1 MTHFGTRCTHVQ
13 NIESAVPEL
22 RETGVLSAAG
32 LSQSSGGS
40 PEPARYSGSELR
52 EKIMMNSRPS
62 RLLIVDDNEMNRDM
76 FARRLERKGYVVGL
90 AENAKELL
98 TRVKQDAVDLVLL
111 DIEMPE
117 ISGLDALQELRQRYS
132 AAELPIIM
140 VTGKAQS
147 DDIVKALDLGAN
159 DYLTKPIDF
168 PVAVARIG
176 TQLSHKHAQEALKES
191 EERYAL
197 AALGSNDG
205 LWDWNLLSN
214 VVHFSPR
221 WKAMLG
227 YQEDEIGDT
236 PEQWFERIH
245 DADRERVKEEIAAHQ
260 KGLTPHFESEHRVV
274 HKDGSFHWMLSRG
287 VAVHDASGNASRM
300 AGSQTDITEGK
311 VSDPLTGLPNR
322 LLFIDRVG
330 RLVKHMKRRKD
341 HLFAVLFLDLDGF
354 KMINDSMG
362 HLIGD
367 QLLLGVAN
375 RLEKCLR
382 STDTVA
388 RLGETFTVA
397 RLGGDEFTVLLDDIK
412 DPGDAKSAADRMM
425 KALASPFIL
434 GGKEV
439 FTSVS
444 IGIALS
450 NSAYEQPEE
459 ILRDADTAMYRAKS
473 LGKARYEVFDA
484 DMRASV
490 MARLQLETDLRR
502 ALERGEFRNFY
513 QPIVALVSGE
523 IAGFEALLRWQ
534 HPTRGLLAPSEFIP
548 VAEETGLIRE
558 LGWWNLREA
567 CRQITEWRAGLIAHR
582 HLTISVNLSAKQ
594 FLQPNL
600 VEDIRKLLV
609 ELALPAEALKLE
621 ITEST
626 VMADPS
632 GAVEMLQQIKDL
644 GIRLAID
651 DFGTGY
657 SSLSYLHRFPLDTLK
672 IDRSFISVM
681 EENGEGM
688 EIARSILPMA
698 NHLRLDVVAEGV
710 ETIQQV
716 ALLKRLECKY
726 GQGYYFSRPLSAEGI
741 AALLAGDLAWQTCG
755 QAK

>member
-1 MTHFGTRCTHVQ
+1 
-13 NIESAVPEL
+13 
-22 RETGVLSAAG
+22 
-32 LSQSSGGS
+32 
-40 PEPARYSGSELR
+40 
-52 EKIMMNSRPS
+52 MNSRPN

-76 FARRLERKGYVVGL
+76 LARRLARKGYEISMAESAHGL
-90 AENAKELL
+90 LE
-98 TRVKQDAVDLVLL
+98 RVKQDGTDLVLL

-117 ISGLDALQELRQRYS
+117 VSGLDALKTLRDAYS
-132 AAELPIIM
+132 AIELPVIM
-140 VTGKAQS
+140 VTAKSQS
-147 DDIVKALDLGAN
+147 DDIVRALDLGAN

-176 TQLSHKHAQEALKES
+176 TQLSHKRAQEALKES

-197 AALGSNDG
+197 AARGSNDG
-205 LWDWNLLSN
+205 LWDWNLSAN
-214 VVHFSPR
+214 IVHFSPR

-227 YQEDEIGDT
+227 CQEGEIGDR
-236 PEQWFERIH
+236 PEEWFDRIH
-245 DADRERVKEEIAAHQ
+245 DADRERVKEEIATHQ
-260 KGLTPHFESEHRVV
+260 KGLTPHFESEHRVL
-274 HKDGSFHWMLSRG
+274 HKDGSFRWMLSRG
-287 VAVHDASGNASRM
+287 VAVHDASGNTLRM

-330 RLVKHMKRRKD
+330 RLIKHLKRRKN
-341 HLFAVLFLDLDGF
+341 HMFAVLFMDLDGF
-354 KMINDSMG
+354 KMINDSLG

-367 QLLLGVAN
+367 QLLLGVAK
-375 RLEKCLR
+375 RLGKCLR

-412 DPGDAKSAADRMM
+412 DPSDAKGAADRLL
-425 KALASPFIL
+425 KALASPFLL

-450 NSAYEQPEE
+450 NPGYEQPED

-484 DMRASV
+484 DMRAGM
-490 MARLQLETDLRR
+490 MARLQLETDLRG
-502 ALERGEFRNFY
+502 AVERGEFRNFY
-513 QPIVALVSGE
+513 QPIVALDSGE
-523 IAGFEALLRWQ
+523 IVGFEALSRWQ
-534 HPTRGLLAPSEFIP
+534 HPTRGLVGPNEFIP

-567 CRQITEWRAGLIAHR
+567 CRQISEWRAGSIANR

-594 FLQPNL
+594 FSQPNL
-600 VEDIRKLLV
+600 VEDIRKLLL
-609 ELALPAEALKLE
+609 ELALPPEALKLE

-632 GAVEMLQQIKDL
+632 VAVEMLQQMKSL

-672 IDRSFISVM
+672 IDRSFISTM
-681 EENGEGM
+681 CEGGEGM
-688 EIARSILPMA
+688 EIARTILPMA
-698 NHLRLDVVAEGV
+698 NSLRLDVVAEGV
-710 ETIQQV
+710 ETVQQV
-716 ALLKRLECKY
+716 AMLKKLECKY
-726 GQGYYFSRPLSAEGI
+726 GQGFYFSRPLSAEGTT
-741 AALLAGDLAWQTCG
+741 ALLAGDLTWQACEQTV
-755 QAK
+755 

>member
-1 MTHFGTRCTHVQ
+1 MTR
-13 NIESAVPEL
+13 
-22 RETGVLSAAG
+22 
-32 LSQSSGGS
+32 
-40 PEPARYSGSELR
+40 
-52 EKIMMNSRPS
+52 SRPS
-62 RLLIVDDNEMNRDM
+62 RLLIVDDNEMNQDM
-76 FARRLERKGYVVGL
+76 LARRLLRKGYVVEL
-90 AENAKELL
+90 AANARELL
-98 TRVKQDAVDLVLL
+98 ERVQRDAVDLVLL

-117 ISGLDALQELRQRYS
+117 VSGLDALQKLRERYS

-140 VTGKAQS
+140 VTAKAQS
-147 DDIVKALDLGAN
+147 EDIVKALDLGAN

-197 AALGSNDG
+197 AARGSNDG
-205 LWDWNLLSN
+205 LWDWNLSAS

-227 YQEDEIGDT
+227 YQEREIGDK
-236 PEQWFERIH
+236 PEEWFDRIH
-245 DADRERVKEEIAAHQ
+245 DADRERVKEEIATHQ
-260 KGLTPHFESEHRVV
+260 RGLTPHFESEHRVL
-274 HKDGSFHWMLSRG
+274 HKDGSFRWMLSRG
-287 VAVHDASGNASRM
+287 VAIHDDSGNALRM

-330 RLVKHMKRRKD
+330 RLIKHTKRHKD
-341 HLFAVLFLDLDGF
+341 QLFAVLFMDLDGF

-375 RLEKCLR
+375 RLEKGLR

-412 DPGDAKSAADRMM
+412 DPSDAERAADRMM
-425 KALASPFIL
+425 KALASPFVL

-450 NSAYEQPEE
+450 NAAYEQPEE

-513 QPIVALVSGE
+513 QPIVALASGE
-523 IAGFEALLRWQ
+523 IAGLEALLRWQ
-534 HPTRGLLAPSEFIP
+534 HPTRGLLGPKEFIP

-567 CRQITEWRAGLIAHR
+567 CRQISEWRASSVAHR

-594 FLQPNL
+594 FLQPHL
-600 VEDIRKLLV
+600 VGEIRKLLR
-609 ELALPAEALKLE
+609 ELALPPEALKLE

-626 VMADPS
+626 VMGDPS
-632 GAVEMLQQIKDL
+632 GAVEMLQQIKSL
-644 GIRLAID
+644 GICLAID

-672 IDRSFISVM
+672 IDRSFISGM
-681 EENGEGM
+681 GDDGEGM

-698 NHLRLDVVAEGV
+698 NNLRLDVVAEGV
-710 ETIQQV
+710 ETVEQV
-716 ALLKRLECKY
+716 ALLKKLQCKY
-726 GQGYYFSRPLSAEGI
+726 GQGYYFSRPLSAEST
-741 AALLAGDLAWQTCG
+741 AALLAGDLTWQVCEQT
-755 QAK
+755 K

>member
-1 MTHFGTRCTHVQ
+1 
-13 NIESAVPEL
+13 
-22 RETGVLSAAG
+22 
-32 LSQSSGGS
+32 
-40 PEPARYSGSELR
+40 
-52 EKIMMNSRPS
+52 MNPRPN

-76 FARRLERKGYVVGL
+76 LARRLARKGYEIAMAESAHGL
-90 AENAKELL
+90 LQ
-98 TRVKQDAVDLVLL
+98 RVKQDGTDLVLL

-117 ISGLDALQELRQRYS
+117 VSGLDALKTLRDAYS
-132 AAELPIIM
+132 AIELPVIM
-140 VTGKAQS
+140 VTAKNQS
-147 DDIVKALDLGAN
+147 DDIVRALDLGAN

-168 PVAVARIG
+168 PVAVARIS
-176 TQLSHKHAQEALKES
+176 TQLSHKRAQEALKES

-197 AALGSNDG
+197 AARGSNDG
-205 LWDWNLLSN
+205 LWDWNLPAN

-227 YQEDEIGDT
+227 YQESQIGDK
-236 PEQWFERIH
+236 PEEWFDRIH

-260 KGLTPHFESEHRVV
+260 KGLTPHFESEHRVL
-274 HKDGSFHWMLSRG
+274 HKDGSFRWMLSRG
-287 VAVHDASGNASRM
+287 VAVHDAFGKVLRM
-300 AGSQTDITEGK
+300 AGSLTDITEGK

-330 RLVKHMKRRKD
+330 RLIKHKKRRKD
-341 HLFAVLFLDLDGF
+341 HLFAVLFMDLDGF

-412 DPGDAKSAADRMM
+412 DPSDAKRAADRMM
-425 KALASPFIL
+425 KALATPFIL

-450 NSAYEQPEE
+450 NSAYELPEE

-534 HPTRGLLAPSEFIP
+534 HPTRGLLGPIEFIP

-567 CRQITEWRAGLIAHR
+567 CRQISEWRAGLIAHR

-600 VEDIRKLLV
+600 VEDIKKLLG
-609 ELALPAEALKLE
+609 ELALSPEALKLE

-632 GAVEMLQQIKDL
+632 AAVEMLQQIKSL

-672 IDRSFISVM
+672 IDRSFISGM
-681 EENGEGM
+681 GDEGEGM
-688 EIARSILPMA
+688 EIARTILPMA
-698 NHLRLDVVAEGV
+698 NNLRLDVVAEGV

-716 ALLKRLECKY
+716 AMLKKLECKY
-726 GQGYYFSRPLSAEGI
+726 GQGFYFSRPLTAEGTT
-741 AALLAGDLAWQTCG
+741 ALLAGDLTWQACEET
-755 QAK
+755 K

>member
-1 MTHFGTRCTHVQ
+1 
-13 NIESAVPEL
+13 
-22 RETGVLSAAG
+22 
-32 LSQSSGGS
+32 
-40 PEPARYSGSELR
+40 
-52 EKIMMNSRPS
+52 MMINARPS

-76 FARRLERKGYVVGL
+76 LARRLARKGYVIGL
-90 AENAKELL
+90 AENAQDLL
-98 TRVKQDAVDLVLL
+98 QRVKQDDVDLVLL

-117 ISGLDALQELRQRYS
+117 ISGLDALKTLREHYS
-132 AAELPIIM
+132 PAELPIIM
-140 VTGKAQS
+140 VTAKTQS

-176 TQLSHKHAQEALKES
+176 TQLSHKQAQEALKES
-191 EERYAL
+191 EARYAL
-197 AALGSNDG
+197 AARGSNDG
-205 LWDWNLLSN
+205 LWDWNLSAN

-227 YQEDEIGDT
+227 YEEGEIGDR
-236 PEQWFERIH
+236 PEEWFDRIH

-260 KGLTPHFESEHRVV
+260 KGLTPHFESEHRVL
-274 HKDGSFHWMLSRG
+274 HKEGSFRWMLSRG
-287 VAVHDASGNASRM
+287 VAVHDTSGNVLRM

-330 RLVKHMKRRKD
+330 RLVKHTKRHKD
-341 HLFAVLFLDLDGF
+341 HLFAVLFMDLDGF

-382 STDTVA
+382 SSDTVA

-397 RLGGDEFTVLLDDIK
+397 RLGGDEFTVLLDHIK
-412 DPGDAKSAADRMM
+412 DPGDAKRAADRMM
-425 KALASPFIL
+425 KALAAPFIL

-450 NSAYEQPEE
+450 TAAYELPED

-490 MARLQLETDLRR
+490 MARLQLETDLRH
-502 ALERGEFRNFY
+502 ALERGEFCNFY

-534 HPTRGLLAPSEFIP
+534 HPTRGLLGPIEFIP

-567 CRQITEWRAGLIAHR
+567 CRQISEWRASLIAHP

-600 VEDIRKLLV
+600 VEDIRKLLG
-609 ELALPAEALKLE
+609 ELALPPEALKLE

-626 VMADPS
+626 VMADPLA
-632 GAVEMLQQIKDL
+632 AVEMLQQIKSL
-644 GIRLAID
+644 GIHLAID

-672 IDRSFISVM
+672 IDRSFISGM
-681 EENGEGM
+681 GNDGEGM
-688 EIARSILPMA
+688 EIARTILPMA
-698 NHLRLDVVAEGV
+698 NNLRLDVVAEGV
-710 ETIQQV
+710 ETVQQV
-716 ALLKRLECKY
+716 ALLKKLHCKY
-726 GQGYYFSRPLSAEGI
+726 GQGYYFSRPLSVEGTT
-741 AALLAGDLAWQTCG
+741 ALLSGDLKWQACEQT
-755 QAK
+755 K

>member
-1 MTHFGTRCTHVQ
+1 M
-13 NIESAVPEL
+13 
-22 RETGVLSAAG
+22 
-32 LSQSSGGS
+32 
-40 PEPARYSGSELR
+40 
-52 EKIMMNSRPS
+52 MMNSRPT

-76 FARRLERKGYVVGL
+76 LARRLERKGYVVGI
-90 AENAKELL
+90 AGKAQGL
-98 TRVKQDAVDLVLL
+98 TERGQQDGVDLVLVEN
-111 DIEMPE
+111 EMPE
-117 ISGLDALQELRQRYS
+117 ISGLDALQKLRECYS

-140 VTGKAQS
+140 VTAKTQS

-159 DYLTKPIDF
+159 DYLAKPIDF

-176 TQLSHKHAQEALKES
+176 TQLSHKRAQEALKES

-197 AALGSNDG
+197 AARGSNDG
-205 LWDWNLLSN
+205 LWDWSLSAN
-214 VVHFSPR
+214 VMYFSPR

-227 YQEDEIGDT
+227 YQEGEIGDR
-236 PEQWFERIH
+236 PEEWFDRID
-245 DADRERVKEEIAAHQ
+245 DADRERVKKEIAAHQ
-260 KGLTPHFESEHRVV
+260 EGLTPHFESEHRVL
-274 HKDGSFHWMLSRG
+274 HKDESFRWMLSRG
-287 VAVHDASGNASRM
+287 VAIHDVSGNVLRM

-330 RLVKHMKRRKD
+330 RLVEHRKRHEN

-354 KMINDSMG
+354 KMINDSLG

-367 QLLLGVAN
+367 QLLLGVAS

-388 RLGETFTVA
+388 RLGEAFTVA
-397 RLGGDEFTVLLDDIK
+397 HLGGDEFTVMLDDIK
-412 DPGDAKSAADRMM
+412 DPGDAKRAADRMM

-450 NSAYEQPEE
+450 TSAYEQPEE
-459 ILRDADTAMYRAKS
+459 MLRDADTAMYRAKA

-490 MARLQLETDLRR
+490 MARLQLETDLHR
-502 ALERGEFRNFY
+502 ALEREELRNFY
-513 QPIVALVSGE
+513 QPIVALASGE
-523 IAGFEALLRWQ
+523 IAGFEALSRWQ
-534 HPTRGLLAPSEFIP
+534 HPTRGLLGPNEFIP

-567 CRQITEWRAGLIAHR
+567 CRQISEWRAGSLANR

-594 FLQPNL
+594 FLQANL
-600 VEDIRKLLV
+600 VDDIGKLLR

-626 VMADPS
+626 VMADPAA
-632 GAVEMLQQIKDL
+632 AVEMLQQIKAL

-672 IDRSFISVM
+672 IDRSFVSGM
-681 EENGEGM
+681 GDDGEGM
-688 EIARSILPMA
+688 EIARTILPMA
-698 NHLRLDVVAEGV
+698 NSLRLDVVAEGV

-716 ALLKRLECKY
+716 ALLQKLQCKY
-726 GQGYYFSRPLSAEGI
+726 GQGYYFSRPLSAEGT
-741 AALLAGDLAWQTCG
+741 AALLAGELAWQACE
-755 QAK
+755 QPV

>member
-1 MTHFGTRCTHVQ
+1 MT
-13 NIESAVPEL
+13 
-22 RETGVLSAAG
+22 
-32 LSQSSGGS
+32 
-40 PEPARYSGSELR
+40 
-52 EKIMMNSRPS
+52 KSRPS

-76 FARRLERKGYVVGL
+76 LARRLLRKGYVVGL

-98 TRVKQDAVDLVLL
+98 ERVKEDGVDLVLL

-117 ISGLDALQELRQRYS
+117 ISGLDALQKLRDRYS

-140 VTGKAQS
+140 VTAKTQS
-147 DDIVKALDLGAN
+147 EDIVKALDLGAN

-197 AALGSNDG
+197 AARGSNDG
-205 LWDWNLLSN
+205 LWDWNVSAD
-214 VVHFSPR
+214 VVHFSSR
-221 WKAMLG
+221 WKGMLG
-227 YQEDEIGDT
+227 YQEEEIGDK
-236 PEQWFERIH
+236 PAEWFDRIH
-245 DADRERVKEEIAAHQ
+245 DADRERVKEEIAAHRN
-260 KGLTPHFESEHRVV
+260 GLTPHFESEHRVL
-274 HKDGSFHWMLSRG
+274 HKDGSFRWMLSRG
-287 VAVHDASGNASRM
+287 VAVHDSSGNALRM

-330 RLVKHMKRRKD
+330 RLIKHTKRRKD
-341 HLFAVLFLDLDGF
+341 QLFAVLFMDLDGF

-382 STDTVA
+382 SSDTVA
-388 RLGETFTVA
+388 RLQETFTVA
-397 RLGGDEFTVLLDDIK
+397 RLGGDEFTVLLDSIK
-412 DPGDAKSAADRMM
+412 DPNDAKIAAERMM
-425 KALASPFIL
+425 KALVSPFIL

-473 LGKARYEVFDA
+473 LGKSRYEVFDA

-534 HPTRGLLAPSEFIP
+534 HPTRGLLTPNEFIP
-548 VAEETGLIRE
+548 VAEETGLIRD

-567 CRQITEWRAGLIAHR
+567 CRQISEWRASASAHR

-594 FLQPNL
+594 FLQPKL
-600 VEDIRKLLV
+600 VEDIGKLMR
-609 ELALPAEALKLE
+609 ELALPPEALKLE

-626 VMADPS
+626 VMADPTA
-632 GAVEMLQQIKDL
+632 AVEMLQHIKSL

-672 IDRSFISVM
+672 IDRSFISNM
-681 EENGEGM
+681 GNDGEGM
-688 EIARSILPMA
+688 EIARTILPMA
-698 NHLRLDVVAEGV
+698 NNLQLDVVAEGV

-716 ALLKRLECKY
+716 AVLKKLHCKY
-726 GQGYYFSRPLSAEGI
+726 GQGYYFSRPLSAEGT
-741 AALLAGDLAWQTCG
+741 AALLAGDLMWQACEQTG
-755 QAK
+755 

>member
-1 MTHFGTRCTHVQ
+1 MTM
-13 NIESAVPEL
+13 N
-22 RETGVLSAAG
+22 
-32 LSQSSGGS
+32 
-40 PEPARYSGSELR
+40 ARPR
-52 EKIMMNSRPS
+52 

-76 FARRLERKGYVVGL
+76 LARRLARKGYAIGL
-90 AENAKELL
+90 AESAKELL
-98 TRVKQDAVDLVLL
+98 ERVKQDAVDLVLL
-111 DIEMPE
+111 DIEMPQ
-117 ISGLDALQELRQRYS
+117 ISGLDALKALREHYS
-132 AAELPIIM
+132 QAELPIIM
-140 VTGKAQS
+140 VTAKNQS
-147 DDIVKALDLGAN
+147 DDIVTALDLGAN

-176 TQLSHKHAQEALKES
+176 TQLSHKQAQEALKES

-197 AALGSNDG
+197 AARGSNDG
-205 LWDWNLLSN
+205 LWDWNLSAN

-227 YQEDEIGDT
+227 YEEGEMGDR
-236 PEQWFERIH
+236 PEEWFDRIH

-260 KGLTPHFESEHRVV
+260 KGLTPHFESEHRVL
-274 HKDGSFHWMLSRG
+274 HKEGGFRWMLSRG
-287 VAVHDASGNASRM
+287 VAVHDASGNVLRM

-330 RLVKHMKRRKD
+330 RLVKHSKRRKD
-341 HLFAVLFLDLDGF
+341 HLFAVLFMDLDGF

-388 RLGETFTVA
+388 RIGETFTVA
-397 RLGGDEFTVLLDDIK
+397 RLGGDEFTVLLDHIK
-412 DPGDAKSAADRMM
+412 DPSDAKRAAERMM
-425 KALASPFIL
+425 KALAPPFIL

-450 NSAYEQPEE
+450 NSAYEQPED

-490 MARLQLETDLRR
+490 MARLQLETDLHR

-534 HPTRGLLAPSEFIP
+534 HPTRGLLGPSEFIP

-567 CRQITEWRAGLIAHR
+567 CRQISEWRAGLIAHSN
-582 HLTISVNLSAKQ
+582 LTISVNLSAKQ

-609 ELALPAEALKLE
+609 ELALPPEALKLE

-632 GAVEMLQQIKDL
+632 AAVEMLQQIKSL

-681 EENGEGM
+681 EDDGEGM
-688 EIARSILPMA
+688 EIARSIVPMA
-698 NHLRLDVVAEGV
+698 NNLRLDVVAEGV

-716 ALLKRLECKY
+716 ALLKKLECKY
-726 GQGYYFSRPLSAEGI
+726 GQGFYFSRPLSAEGI
-741 AALLAGDLAWQTCG
+741 AALLAGDLAWQACEQT
-755 QAK
+755 K

>member
-1 MTHFGTRCTHVQ
+1 MT
-13 NIESAVPEL
+13 
-22 RETGVLSAAG
+22 
-32 LSQSSGGS
+32 
-40 PEPARYSGSELR
+40 
-52 EKIMMNSRPS
+52 MNARPS

-76 FARRLERKGYVVGL
+76 LARRLARKGYVIGL
-90 AENAKELL
+90 AENAKGLL
-98 TRVKQDAVDLVLL
+98 ERVKQDAVDLVLL

-117 ISGLDALQELRQRYS
+117 VSGLDALKALREHYS

-140 VTGKAQS
+140 VTAKTQS
-147 DDIVKALDLGAN
+147 DDIVTALDLGAN

-176 TQLSHKHAQEALKES
+176 TQLSHKQAQESLKES

-197 AALGSNDG
+197 AARGSNDG
-205 LWDWNLLSN
+205 LWDWNLSAN

-221 WKAMLG
+221 WKSMLG
-227 YQEDEIGDT
+227 YQEGQIGNA
-236 PEQWFERIH
+236 PEEWFDRIH

-260 KGLTPHFESEHRVV
+260 KGLTPHFESEHRVL
-274 HKDGSFHWMLSRG
+274 HKDGTFRWMLSRG
-287 VAVHDASGNASRM
+287 VAVQDASGNALRM

-330 RLVKHMKRRKD
+330 RLIKHTKRRKD
-341 HLFAVLFLDLDGF
+341 QLFAVLFLDLDGF

-362 HLIGD
+362 HLVGD
-367 QLLLGVAN
+367 QLLLGVAQ

-382 STDTVA
+382 ATDTVA
-388 RLGETFTVA
+388 RLGESFTVA

-412 DPGDAKSAADRMM
+412 DPSDAKRAADRMM

-450 NSAYEQPEE
+450 NSAYEQPEDM
-459 ILRDADTAMYRAKS
+459 LRDADTAMYRAKS
-473 LGKARYEVFDA
+473 QGKARYEVFDA

-490 MARLQLETDLRR
+490 LARLQLETDLRH

-534 HPTRGLLAPSEFIP
+534 HPTRGLLGPIEFIP

-567 CRQITEWRAGLIAHR
+567 CRQISEWRAGIIAHAR
-582 HLTISVNLSAKQ
+582 LTMSVNLSAKQ

-600 VEDIRKLLV
+600 VEDIRKLLG
-609 ELALPAEALKLE
+609 ELALPPEALKLE

-632 GAVEMLQQIKDL
+632 AAVEMLHQIKSL
-644 GIRLAID
+644 GIHLAID

-672 IDRSFISVM
+672 IDRSFISGM
-681 EENGEGM
+681 GDDGEGM
-688 EIARSILPMA
+688 EIARTILPMA
-698 NHLRLDVVAEGV
+698 NNLRLDVVAEGV

-716 ALLKRLECKY
+716 ALLKKLHCKY
-726 GQGYYFSRPLSAEGI
+726 GQGYYFSRPLSAERTT
-741 AALLAGDLAWQTCG
+741 ALLAGDLAWQAPVQT
-755 QAK
+755 K

>member
-1 MTHFGTRCTHVQ
+1 MNPCT
-13 NIESAVPEL
+13 
-22 RETGVLSAAG
+22 
-32 LSQSSGGS
+32 
-40 PEPARYSGSELR
+40 
-52 EKIMMNSRPS
+52 S

-76 FARRLERKGYVVGL
+76 LARRLARKGYEIAVTHS
-90 AENAKELL
+90 AHDLL
-98 TRVKQDAVDLVLL
+98 ERVKLDGTDLVLL

-117 ISGLDALQELRQRYS
+117 VSGLDALKTLREAYS
-132 AAELPIIM
+132 AIELPIIM
-140 VTGKAQS
+140 VTAKNQS
-147 DDIVKALDLGAN
+147 EDIVRALDLGAN

-168 PVAVARIG
+168 PVALARIG
-176 TQLSHKHAQEALKES
+176 TQLSHKRAQEALKES

-197 AALGSNDG
+197 AARGSNDG
-205 LWDWNLLSN
+205 LWDWNLSAN

-227 YQEDEIGDT
+227 YQEAQIGDR
-236 PEQWFERIH
+236 PEEWFERIH

-260 KGLTPHFESEHRVV
+260 KGLTPHFESEHRVL
-274 HKDGSFHWMLSRG
+274 HKDGSFRWMLSRG
-287 VAVHDASGNASRM
+287 VAVHDTSGNPLRM

-322 LLFIDRVG
+322 LLFIDRVS
-330 RLVKHMKRRKD
+330 RLVKHTKRRKD

-354 KMINDSMG
+354 KMINDGMG

-367 QLLLGVAN
+367 QLLLGVAH

-382 STDTVA
+382 ATDTVA

-412 DPGDAKSAADRMM
+412 DPDDAKRAADRMM
-425 KALASPFIL
+425 KALAAPFIL

-450 NSAYEQPEE
+450 TSAYEQPEE
-459 ILRDADTAMYRAKS
+459 MLRDADTAMYRAKA

-490 MARLQLETDLRR
+490 MARLQLETDLHR
-502 ALERGEFRNFY
+502 ALEREELRNFY
-513 QPIVALVSGE
+513 QPIVTLASGE

-534 HPTRGLLAPSEFIP
+534 HPTRGLLGPIEFIP

-558 LGWWNLREA
+558 LGWWNLRKA
-567 CRQITEWRAGLIAHR
+567 CQQISEWRAGSLAHR
-582 HLTISVNLSAKQ
+582 HLSISVNLSAKQ
-594 FLQPNL
+594 FLQPKL
-600 VEDIRKLLV
+600 VEDIRNLLH

-632 GAVEMLQQIKDL
+632 AAIEMLQQIKSL

-672 IDRSFISVM
+672 IDRSFISGM
-681 EENGEGM
+681 GDDGEGM
-688 EIARSILPMA
+688 EIARTILPMA
-698 NHLRLDVVAEGV
+698 NNLRLDVVAEGV
-710 ETIQQV
+710 ETLQQV
-716 ALLKRLECKY
+716 AMLKKLQCKY
-726 GQGYYFSRPLSAEGI
+726 GQGYYFSKPLSAEGT
-741 AALLAGDLAWQTCG
+741 AALLAGDLTWQACEQT
-755 QAK
+755 K